1 MSFWSSPLARMKAI
15 ALGLLLLAAGLY
27 VLATRLLA
35 LHPGWGY
42 LQAFAEAA
50 MELVR
55 AGRPPWS
62 AVRLR
67 GAAVHDRQ

>member
-27 VLATRLLA
+27 VLATRLLV

-42 LQAFAEAA
+42 LQAFA
-50 MELVR
+50 
-55 AGRPPWS
+55 
-62 AVRLR
+62 
-67 GAAVHDRQ
+67 